1 VVPVAAPSQSEPPS
15 QAAEPDRAGEPARAA
30 EPPQA
35 AEPTPAVE
43 SAQAAEPTQAAEPA
57 QAADSQVPEAHHAAE
72 APAPAE
78 PTQASIPRATAE
90 PPPAFQAPPLRPS
103 LLPLAQPLW
112 SALTRTQQSVL
123 QPFEGQWNS
132 WPTTEKRRW
141 LALADRLPRMDA
153 DNQARARTRIAEWAA
168 LTPEQQ
174 RIALRNYRLA
184 KQLPPDER
192 KARWE
197 RYSEMTPEQQQV
209 LRASGWTSNTAAR
222 HAGARTGLAKEAA
235 QPLAPAYPPRT
246 RTPN

>member
-1 VVPVAAPSQSEPPS
+1 
-15 QAAEPDRAGEPARAA
+15 
-30 EPPQA
+30 
-35 AEPTPAVE
+35 
-43 SAQAAEPTQAAEPA
+43 
-57 QAADSQVPEAHHAAE
+57 
-72 APAPAE
+72 
-78 PTQASIPRATAE
+78 
-90 PPPAFQAPPLRPS
+90 LRPS

-112 SALTRTQQSVL
+112 SALTRSQQSVL

-132 WPTTEKRRW
+132 WPTAEKRRW

-153 DNQARARTRIAEWAA
+153 ENQARARTRIAEWAA

-235 QPLAPAYPPRT
+235 QPLAPLQQPRARAT
-246 RTPN
+246 N